1 MIKAQDI
8 RYIKLGPKGRWADA
22 ALSRNELHFGYG
34 KVTHDLAVA
43 ADIGQIRTALVA
55 QGRDVQAATRDARE
69 VIDFYHLG
77 SECLW
82 ITFARDHLWW
92 TFADPEV
99 IWLTQDLKLVG
110 ERIRKS
116 IGGWKNTDLN
126 NVPLKIDSLSTRL
139 TKVAG
144 YRRTICNVE
153 AREYLLRRLNGIEE
167 PIVAKSAAARNT
179 LIDVLAES
187 IAALHWKDFETLIDI
202 VFARSGWNRVS
213 AIGGTQKTVDMELE
227 QVTTGEVAAVQVK
240 SVASQKTLDEYVE
253 RVDETD
259 RFDRFFF
266 VCHSPKGDLSIPS
279 ERRDIHVWAG
289 RDLAATILKM
299 GLHDWVIEKIA

>member
-1 MIKAQDI
+1 MIEAQDI
-8 RYIKLGPKGRWADA
+8 RYIKLGTKGRWAEA

-77 SECLW
+77 SDCLW
-82 ITFARDHLWW
+82 ITFAQDHLWW

-99 IWLTQDLKLVG
+99 VWLTEDLKITG

-126 NVPLKIDSLSTRL
+126 GVPLKIDSLSTRL

-153 AREYLLRRLNGIEE
+153 AGEYLLRRLNGIEE
-167 PIVAKSAAARNT
+167 PIVATSAAARNS
-179 LIDVLAES
+179 LIDALAES
-187 IAALHWKDFETLIDI
+187 IAVLHWKDFETLIDI

-240 SVASQKTLDEYVE
+240 SVASQKTLDEYIE

-266 VCHSPKGDLSIPS
+266 VCHSPKGELSIPS
-279 ERRDIHVWAG
+279 ERRDIHIWAG
-289 RDLAATILKM
+289 RDLARSEEL
-299 GLHDWVIEKIA
+299 V

>member
-1 MIKAQDI
+1 MMDAEDV
-8 RYIKLGPKGRWADA
+8 RYIKLGPKGRWAEA
-22 ALSRNELHFGYG
+22 ALARNELHFGYG
-34 KVTHDLAVA
+34 KVTHDLAVE
-43 ADIGQIRTALVA
+43 ADIAKIRAALVA
-55 QGRDVQAATRDARE
+55 QGRDIQAATRDARE

-77 SECLW
+77 ADCLW
-82 ITFARDHLWW
+82 ITFAKDHLWW
-92 TFADPEV
+92 TFANPEV
-99 IWLTQDLKLVG
+99 IWLTEDLKITG
-110 ERIRKS
+110 ERMRKS
-116 IGGWKNTDLN
+116 IGGWKNTDLHG
-126 NVPLKIDSLSTRL
+126 VPLRIDSLSTRL

-153 AREYLLRRLNGIEE
+153 ARDYLLRRLNGVEE
-167 PIVAKSAAARNT
+167 PVVAKGTTARNT

-227 QVTTGEVAAVQVK
+227 QATTSEIAAVQVK
-240 SVASQKTLDEYVE
+240 SVASQKTLDEYIE

-266 VCHSPKGDLSIPS
+266 ICHSPKGELSAPS
-279 ERRDIHVWAG
+279 ERRDMHVWAG

>member
-1 MIKAQDI
+1 MIEAQDI
-8 RYIKLGPKGRWADA
+8 RYIKLGTKGRWAEA

-77 SECLW
+77 SDCLW
-82 ITFARDHLWW
+82 ITFAQDHLWW

-99 IWLTQDLKLVG
+99 VWLTEDLKITG

-126 NVPLKIDSLSTRL
+126 GVPLKIDSLSTRL

-153 AREYLLRRLNGIEE
+153 AGEYLLRRLNGIEE
-167 PIVAKSAAARNT
+167 PIVATSAAARNS
-179 LIDVLAES
+179 LIDALAES
-187 IAALHWKDFETLIDI
+187 IAVLHWKDFETLIDI

-240 SVASQKTLDEYVE
+240 SVASQKTLDEYIE

-266 VCHSPKGDLSIPS
+266 VCHSPKGELSIPS
-279 ERRDIHVWAG
+279 ERRDIHIWAG

>member
-1 MIKAQDI
+1 MVEAEQV
-8 RYIKLGPKGRWADA
+8 RYIKLGPKGRWAEA

-34 KVTHDLAVA
+34 KVTHDLAMDADVA
-43 ADIGQIRTALVA
+43 KIQAALVA
-55 QGRDVQAATRDARE
+55 HGRDIQAATRDARE

-77 SECLW
+77 ADCLW

-99 IWLTQDLKLVG
+99 VWLNEDLRTAG
-110 ERIRKS
+110 ERMRKS
-116 IGGWKNTDLN
+116 IGGWSNTDLN
-126 NVPLKIDSLSTRL
+126 GVPLRIDNLSTRL

-153 AREYLLRRLNGIEE
+153 ARDYLLRRLNGVEE
-167 PIVAKSAAARNT
+167 PIVAKSTMARNE
-179 LIDVLAES
+179 LINALSES

-213 AIGGTQKTVDMELE
+213 ALGGSQKTVDMELE
-227 QVTTGEVAAVQVK
+227 QATTNELAAVQVK
-240 SVASQKTLDEYVE
+240 SIASQKTLDEYVNRIDDTE
-253 RVDETD
+253 

-266 VCHSPKGDLSIPS
+266 ICHSPKGELSIPS